1 MAAASAALRIS
12 ESALA
17 RLRRVGRRDV
27 DVIGKGR
34 VKRIGFHPQLM
45 DARGGL
51 RDRAVIVII
60 EMRGPGAD
68 LDHAEAAR
76 ANARQ
81 AIKNVLLVKAAG

>member
-1 MAAASAALRIS
+1 MRRRFGRTQDFGKRAGTSLRV
-12 ESALA
+12 
-17 RLRRVGRRDV
+17 RRRDV
-27 DVIGKGR
+27 DVIGKGG

-51 RDRAVIVII
+51 LDRSVIVII
-60 EMRGPGAD
+60 EMRRPGAD

-81 AIKNVLLVKAAG
+81 AIKNFLLVKAAG